1 MNLKNLDKLIVEAF
15 AIEAEEAKQAGA
27 IGYMA
32 QLLVQASLPYKNP
45 GDDIN
50 AWGRENG
57 GFSLMI
63 QPGYTM
69 KNGKPVSIGLPYGNI
84 PRLLLAWIT
93 TEAVKKKE
101 RVLILGHSLSD
112 FMRQLDLTPTGG
124 RWGSITRIKEQT
136 KRLFAAHIACTYENS
151 TSFGIEPIQIA
162 DKAIL
167 FWDPKAPEQ
176 ASLWESTIEL
186 NAKFF
191 ESIINNPVPI
201 DMRALKALKQS
212 PLALDM
218 YCWLT
223 YRMSYLKKPTR
234 ILWDT
239 LALQFGS
246 DYADTPQGKQGFKR
260 NFIKQLKS
268 VRLVYPELKIE
279 DDSSCLILKP
289 SLPHIPLKPLSNCSE

>member
-1 MNLKNLDKLIVEAF
+1 MNPKNLNQLITAAL
-15 AIEAEEAKQAGA
+15 AIEAEEAKEAGA
-27 IGYMA
+27 LGYMS
-32 QLLVQASLPYKNP
+32 QLLVQASLPYKDP
-45 GDDIN
+45 GEIN

-57 GFSLMI
+57 NFSLMI
-63 QPGYTM
+63 QPGFTM
-69 KNGKPVSIGLPYGNI
+69 KQGKPVNIGLPYGNI

-101 RVLILGHSLSD
+101 RTLVLGHSLSD

-136 KRLFAAHIACTYENS
+136 KRLFAARIACTYEDE
-151 TSFGIEPIQIA
+151 TRFGIEPIQIA

-186 NAKFF
+186 NPKFF

-201 DMRALKALKQS
+201 DMRALKSLKQS
-212 PLALDM
+212 PLALDI

-223 YRMSYLKKPTR
+223 YRMSYLKKPTE
-234 ILWDT
+234 ISWGT

-246 DYADTPQGKQGFKR
+246 DYADTRQGKQGFKR
-260 NFIKQLKS
+260 NFTRQLKA
-268 VRLVYPELKIE
+268 VQLVYPEANI
-279 DDSSCLILKP
+279 DSNSSSLILKP
-289 SLPHIPLKPLSNCSE
+289 SKPHIPINKPIV